1 MRVRVGEC
9 GPKLLRISKIFDMGR
24 DEMRKDFNGWDYK
37 MKENRDKWGNISG
50 DLLFIGGDDVE
61 KK

>member
-1 MRVRVGEC
+1 
-9 GPKLLRISKIFDMGR
+9 MGR